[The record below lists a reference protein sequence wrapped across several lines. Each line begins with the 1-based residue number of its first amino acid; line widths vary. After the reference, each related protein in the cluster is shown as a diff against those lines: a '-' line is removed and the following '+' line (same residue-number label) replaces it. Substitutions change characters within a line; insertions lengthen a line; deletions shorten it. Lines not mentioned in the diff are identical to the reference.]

1 MPLKDYMRLVL
12 SEGKSSF
19 RRYLVLGAFDGL
31 IVSLSILLAVGNA
44 LNVGEVINAVTSGL
58 IGVSAASFWNTLVAE
73 GKEKELELR
82 ELERQM
88 LRSLKGTVYEKSAR
102 IVVWVSSLVHALS
115 PLIGFV
121 NVLVFLVVRDLVV
134 AGAVGIASISALGL
148 VYEGDLR
155 EKARSVLIMTVAG
168 IVTALLAV
176 TIGH

>member
-1 MPLKDYMRLVL
+1 MSLKEYLRLVL

-31 IVSLSILLAVGNA
+31 VVSLSILLAVGNA
-44 LNVGEVINAVTSGL
+44 LSVGDVISAVTSGL
-58 IGVSAASFWNTLVAE
+58 IGVSASSFWNTLVAE

-88 LRSLKGTVYEKSAR
+88 LRSLKGTVYERSAR
-102 IVVWVSSLVHALS
+102 IVVWVSSLIHALS

-121 NVLVFLVVRDLVV
+121 NVLVFLAVRDVV
-134 AGAVGIASISALGL
+134 IAGGVGIATISALGL

-155 EKARSVLIMTVAG
+155 EKARSVLIMTIAG
-168 IVTALLAV
+168 IITALLA
-176 TIGH
+176 TAIGH